1 MKAKIIKADGT
12 TIEVEP
18 KNGTD
23 FSLEEM
29 NEIVNGYIEIVW
41 FHDGSDNIMVLNE
54 EGKIEGLPYNHQA
67 TIIAQQ
73 GKAISL
79 TDNIVGDVLLCHKD
93 QVK

>member
-54 EGKIEGLPYNHQA
+54 EGKIGGLPYNHQA

>member
-1 MKAKIIKADGT
+1 MTAKIIKADGT
-12 TIEVEP
+12 TIKVEP

-23 FSLEEM
+23 FSLEEL

-41 FHDGSDNIMVLNE
+41 FRDGSDQIMVLNE
-54 EGKIEGLPYNHQA
+54 EGKFEGLPYNHQA

-93 QVK
+93 LIK

>member
-1 MKAKIIKADGT
+1 MKAQIIKADGT
-12 TIEVEP
+12 IIKVEP
-18 KNGTD
+18 NNGTD

-29 NEIVNGYIEIVW
+29 NEIVGGYIEIVW

>member
-41 FHDGSDNIMVLNE
+41 FHDGSDNIMILNE

>member
-1 MKAKIIKADGT
+1 MKAQVIKADGT
-12 TIEVEP
+12 IVKVEP

-29 NEIVNGYIEIVW
+29 NEIVGGYLEIVW
-41 FHDGSDNIMVLNE
+41 FHDGSNNIMVLNE
-54 EGKIEGLPYNHQA
+54 EGKIGGLPYNHQA

-73 GKAISL
+73 GRAIGL
-79 TDNIVGDVLLCHKD
+79 NDEIVGNVLLCHKD